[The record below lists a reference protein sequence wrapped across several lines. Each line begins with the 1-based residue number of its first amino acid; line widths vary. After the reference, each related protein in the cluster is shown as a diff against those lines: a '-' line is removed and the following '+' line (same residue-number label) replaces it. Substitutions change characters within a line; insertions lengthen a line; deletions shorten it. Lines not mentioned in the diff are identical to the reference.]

1 MRGTKWPAYLIVT
14 DRTYT
19 LDKLEQI
26 KFVLNTKVSW
36 QRHINN
42 KIFLEAAQERRKRN
56 TKNENYVPAPLPKE
70 NAWEKEKNNTGS
82 ERAENSHTE
91 REQSP
96 ATPSTESARTSTQST
111 QPIGN
116 SQGNTS
122 ELFAQIK
129 SNDKLYFNNYKTYRQ
144 DRPTNTRAGGVA
156 IIIKS
161 DIAHRQIKNDNTNS
175 IETVTIEL
183 ANRVA
188 VTAAYNRP
196 ENKFTESDL
205 KNYSNEAAK

>member
-1 MRGTKWPAYLIVT
+1 MTFK
-14 DRTYT
+14 
-19 LDKLEQI
+19 I
-26 KFVLNTKVSW
+26 KIATWNANG
-36 QRHINN
+36 IIN
-42 KIFLEAAQERRKRN
+42 KIDETKTFLMTEKIDIMIINE
-56 TKNENYVPAPLPKE
+56 TKL
-70 NAWEKEKNNTGS
+70 T
-82 ERAENSHTE
+82 
-91 REQSP
+91 
-96 ATPSTESARTSTQST
+96 
-111 QPIGN
+111 
-116 SQGNTS
+116 
-122 ELFAQIK
+122 

-196 ENKFTESDL
+196 ETLTQNTVTGIGAGLMQTAISL
-205 KNYSNEAAK
+205 KNTLTTTI

>member
-26 KFVLNTKVSW
+26 KFVKQFIMTFKIKIATWNANG
-36 QRHINN
+36 IIN
-42 KIFLEAAQERRKRN
+42 KIDETKTFLMTEKIDIMIINE
-56 TKNENYVPAPLPKE
+56 TKL
-70 NAWEKEKNNTGS
+70 T
-82 ERAENSHTE
+82 
-91 REQSP
+91 
-96 ATPSTESARTSTQST
+96 
-111 QPIGN
+111 
-116 SQGNTS
+116 
-122 ELFAQIK
+122 

-205 KNYSNEAAK
+205 KKLFERSRKVIVGGDFNAKHGDWNRGRSNANGNLLKNTLTTTI